1 MRGGGKGDGKE
12 ECRCVSEA
20 EPMGVSAQLDVGER
34 GKSSEQLSVGGSV
47 EGGRSLEQRS
57 SSGRLGLEC
66 PP

>member
-1 MRGGGKGDGKE
+1 MGRKNAG
-12 ECRCVSEA
+12 CVSEA
-20 EPMGVSAQLDVGER
+20 ELMGVSAQLDVGER
-34 GKSSEQLSVGGSV
+34 GKSSEQLSVGGSM